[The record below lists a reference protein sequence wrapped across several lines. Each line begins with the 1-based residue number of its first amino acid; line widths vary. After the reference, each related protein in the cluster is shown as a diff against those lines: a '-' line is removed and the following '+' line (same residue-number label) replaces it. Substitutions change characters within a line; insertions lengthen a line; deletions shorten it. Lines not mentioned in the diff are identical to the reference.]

1 MNGFICLH
9 KLHHRSTHSSPGYVY
24 SRPPDRQMTV
34 GMNVFIGEVSVGRN
48 NSLCIVVYKRHF
60 SPQCSGEADV
70 VLGCFWQQ
78 GVSVIVYTA
87 ETLLSHKWNLQT
99 TYKQNHPAVYQLT
112 KSVRIRV
119 AHTCSPK
126 I

>member
-1 MNGFICLH
+1 
-9 KLHHRSTHSSPGYVY
+9 
-24 SRPPDRQMTV
+24 MTV
-34 GMNVFIGEVSVGRN
+34 GMSVFIGKVSVRRN
-48 NSLCIVVYKRHF
+48 HSLCIVVYERYF

-78 GVSVIVYTA
+78 GESVVIYTA
-87 ETLLSHKWNLQT
+87 ETLLSHKWNLHT
-99 TYKQNHPAVYQLT
+99 TCKQNHPAVYQLN

-126 I
+126 T